1 MTLTQDLDGART
13 VLLQTSSMSGSRDVC
28 SDLLLD
34 GVDEP
39 NVLFVTFTRQ
49 GSTCVDQVADAPTAN
64 VGVITVGDAT
74 ANVDDPAVETAS
86 VSAPSDLT
94 GLGIEIGQFLTNW
107 DAPIV
112 VCFDSL
118 TSLLQYVDFETA
130 YEFLH
135 AVTGQLQAAD
145 ARAHFHVDPGA
156 HDAQAIA
163 GITSLFDAS
172 VEVGEETS
180 VRTRDVIQ

>member
-1 MTLTQDLDGART
+1 MTVTDELEGART
-13 VLLQTSSMSGSRDVC
+13 ILLQTSSMGGSRDVC
-28 SDLLLD
+28 SDLLTG

-49 GSTCVDQVADAPTAN
+49 GSTCVDQVADVETAS
-64 VGVITVGDAT
+64 VGVVTVGDAT
-74 ANVDDPAVETAS
+74 ANVDDPAVETAT
-86 VSAPSDLT
+86 VSSPSDLT
-94 GLGIEIGQFLTNW
+94 GLGIEIGQFLSSW
-107 DAPIV
+107 EPPIV

-118 TSLLQYVDFETA
+118 TSMLQYVDFETA

-135 AVTGQLQAAD
+135 AITGQLQAAD

-156 HDAQAIA
+156 HDDQAIA

-172 VEVGEETS
+172 VDVGEETT